1 MEGRTLPVEL
11 EPGRVTATRWIGLR
25 KVLDGFQS
33 GATAH
38 SSATV
43 DGVSG
48 ILKRLVRGVAYIPDP
63 RGGWIPFAVREGSR
77 LIRDSRPDVLIAS
90 SGPASSLIVAAVLG
104 RRFGIPW
111 VADLRDLWV
120 DNHDYPLP
128 EWRRPWDRAL
138 EGRVLRSAAGLV
150 TVSEP
155 LASRLTRFGR
165 PVEIVLNGYDDED
178 YPRVTVAQPSNTS
191 EVLRIVYTGTI
202 YRQQSPAP
210 LFEAVRALK
219 ESSRRIRIAFFG
231 SPPDAIMPA
240 AAQSGVT
247 ELIEIHPAV
256 PRAVALKEQQSADV
270 LLHLLW
276 NDTSQPGVYG
286 AKIFEYLRAGRPV
299 LAVGSTAN
307 VSARLVIERRAG
319 IATDQ
324 VPRITAQ
331 LEEWLRMKDSG
342 NGIPNIPEE
351 AKAGFSRREQTRV
364 LERFL
369 NSVVPTA
376 TD

>member
-1 MEGRTLPVEL
+1 MELDPV
-11 EPGRVTATRWIGLR
+11 RVTATRWIGLR
-25 KVLDGFQS
+25 KVLDGFQT
-33 GATAH
+33 GATSH
-38 SSATV
+38 SPATG

-48 ILKRLVRGVAYIPDP
+48 MLKRLVRGLAYVPDP

-77 LIRDSRPDVLIAS
+77 LIHESRPDVLIAS
-90 SGPASSLIVAAVLG
+90 SGPASSLIVAALLG

-128 EWRRPWDRAL
+128 EWRRSWDRVL
-138 EGRVLRSAAGLV
+138 EARVLRSAAGLV

-155 LASRLTRFGR
+155 LASRLTGFGR

-178 YPRVTVAQPSNTS
+178 YATVAAPRNSS
-191 EVLRIVYTGTI
+191 DVLRIVYTGTI

-231 SPPDAIMPA
+231 SPADAIMPA
-240 AAQSGVT
+240 AEESGVAD
-247 ELIEIHPAV
+247 LIEIHPAV

-276 NDTSQPGVYG
+276 NDITQPGVYG

-307 VSARLVIERRAG
+307 VSARLVTERRAG
-319 IATDQ
+319 LATDQ
-324 VPRITAQ
+324 VPRISAQ
-331 LEEWLRMKDSG
+331 LEEWLGMKESG
-342 NGIPNIPEE
+342 NGIPNIPED

-364 LERFL
+364 LECFL
-369 NSVVPTA
+369 RSVVPTA
-376 TD
+376 TG